1 MSKELSKQS
10 GQLNLFSEEAL
21 FVARLAPAF
30 REPLELL
37 LTRNQ
42 YNVIDRRIYW
52 WVLSKLGHLQTA
64 QKDAVLEMPSIDL
77 SFKIPVRELYCAGEL
92 AEARLTTDEAVDSL
106 AMTTPESQEVVP
118 RRRSARGH
126 FTIQP
131 TYQHFKQVADGL
143 VMKSIIKIDHMNL
156 LDPASRV
163 GGSISMFTD
172 ALYQNGFLHVTL
184 NRKLVPTMCRL
195 SEGYTE
201 VERQAAF
208 ALSSEYSQLLYVQFC
223 RWVDLGKWN
232 VSLTELQRVLG
243 AETYHRYSNF
253 KQRVLVPAMQEI
265 DLRTGLAVEVEEV
278 RTGKKVTSLRF
289 TIRSQKMAAKAQTR
303 QAVEQI
309 IEEVQNY
316 SVSDKLSS
324 VIEVMAT
331 KYTFSREQERAIIA
345 NEKMMNEFI
354 RLGSLIDGGVL
365 TIKTSPTRYIA
376 SILFPSSKPKQK

>member
-1 MSKELSKQS
+1 MSKELPKSS
-10 GQLNLFSEEAL
+10 GQLDLFSEEAL

-64 QKDAVLEMPSIDL
+64 QKDVMFEIPSIDL

-92 AEARLTTDEAVDSL
+92 AEAKPTIDGVEGLASDS
-106 AMTTPESQEVVP
+106 ASQEVAP

-223 RWVDLGKWN
+223 RWVDLGKWV

-243 AETYHRYSNF
+243 AETYSRYSNF
-253 KQRVLVPAMQEI
+253 KQRVLVPAVQEI
-265 DLRTGLAVEVEEV
+265 NLRTGLAVDVEEV

-289 TIRSQKMAAKAQTR
+289 AIGSQKMASKLQMR

-309 IEEVQNY
+309 IDEVQNY
-316 SVSDKLSS
+316 AISDKLSS
-324 VIEVMAT
+324 VIDVMAS

-345 NEKMMNEFI
+345 SETLMNEFI

-376 SILFPSSKPKQK
+376 SILFPGSKPRKK